1 MSPVR
6 ADQVTVAN
14 LAVRPRKKVTRAP
27 ERADLLVAAATA
39 RRRQVQLVQALRAVP
54 VPVAPTPPPAPVP
67 RLTSVA
73 EPWVYVGNVSL
84 SLIHA
89 VNCAYCETA

>member
-1 MSPVR
+1 
-6 ADQVTVAN
+6 
-14 LAVRPRKKVTRAP
+14 
-27 ERADLLVAAATA
+27 
-39 RRRQVQLVQALRAVP
+39 VP
-54 VPVAPTPPPAPVP
+54 VLPVAPTPPPAPVP

-89 VNCAYCETA
+89 VNRAYCETA